1 MARAVRAERPATFG
15 DALRVREFRAVFF
28 AQLLSELGDQL
39 ARVALSVLVY
49 RASNSPL
56 LTALAYALTYL
67 PAAVGGPLL
76 GPIADRVPR
85 RRVMVFS
92 ALVGAALVGLMA
104 VPRMPLGLLFVL
116 LAITTLLQG
125 PFEAARAA
133 LLPDLLTGDKY
144 VAGQSLG
151 RLLNQ
156 SSQVIGFAFGG
167 LLLSWLSPRTALAID
182 AVTFVFAALI
192 LRLGVAERAMVRTGE
207 LRRFAQDIKDGARIV
222 FSSPLLRSLVALAWA
237 GTAFTVVPEA
247 LAAPYAHHLHG
258 GAPTT
263 GMILAA
269 GPVGTAT
276 GVIVISRLVAPS
288 TRMRLIAPLA
298 FLACLPLIVCLTD
311 PGLGVVLAALV
322 VSGMAMSF
330 NVPANQAFVLAL
342 APGVRGRAF
351 GLAAGGL
358 AVGQGLS
365 LLIAGVIADWL
376 QPQVVV
382 GLAGVTG
389 ACCMAVITNL
399 SGFQAN
405 LTSVDRDTL
414 EAA

>member
-15 DALRVREFRAVFF
+15 DALRVREFRAVFL

-67 PAAVGGPLL
+67 PAALGGPLL
-76 GPIADRVPR
+76 GPIADRAPR
-85 RRVMVFS
+85 RRVMVLS
-92 ALVGAALVGLMA
+92 ALIGAVLVGLMA
-104 VPRMPLGLLFVL
+104 LPGLPLAVLFVL
-116 LAITTLLQG
+116 LAVTTLFQG

-133 LLPDLLTGDKY
+133 LLPDILTGDTY

-156 SSQVIGFAFGG
+156 SSQVVGFAFGG
-167 LLLSWLSPRTALAID
+167 LLLSWLSPRTALAMN
-182 AVTFVFAALI
+182 AGTFVVAALI
-192 LRLGVAERAMVRTGE
+192 LRLGVTERAVTRLGQPT
-207 LRRFAQDIKDGARIV
+207 RFVQDIKDGARIV
-222 FSSPLLRSLVALAWA
+222 FASPLLRSLVALAWA

-263 GMILAA
+263 GVILAS
-269 GPVGTAT
+269 GPVGTAV
-276 GVIVISRLVAPS
+276 GVIVISRFVSPAL
-288 TRMRLIAPLA
+288 RMRLIAPLA
-298 FLACLPLIVCLTD
+298 FLACLPLIFCLAD
-311 PGLGVVLAALV
+311 PDLGVVVALLV

-330 NVPANQAFVLAL
+330 NVPANQAFVQAL
-342 APGVRGRAF
+342 QPGVRGRAF

-365 LLIAGVIADWL
+365 LLFAGVIADWL
-376 QPQVVV
+376 QPPIVV
-382 GLAGVTG
+382 GLAGVIG
-389 ACCMAVITNL
+389 ACSMAVITTM
-399 SGFQAN
+399 SRFQAN
-405 LTSVDRDTL
+405 LTSVRQDTL

>member
-1 MARAVRAERPATFG
+1 MARAVLAERPATFG
-15 DALRVREFRAVFF
+15 DALRVREFRAVFL
-28 AQLLSELGDQL
+28 AQLFSELGDQL

-67 PAAVGGPLL
+67 PAAIGGPLL
-76 GPIADRVPR
+76 GPIADRAPR
-85 RRVMVFS
+85 RRVMVVS
-92 ALVGAALVGLMA
+92 ALLAAGLVALMA
-104 VPRMPLGLLFVL
+104 VPGMPLGLLFVL
-116 LAITTLLQG
+116 LAGATLLQG

-156 SSQVIGFAFGG
+156 SSQVVGFAFGG
-167 LLLSWLSPRTALAID
+167 LLLSWLSPRHALAID

-192 LRLGVAERAMVRTGE
+192 LQFGVAERPVARTGE

-263 GMILAA
+263 GLILAA
-269 GPVGTAT
+269 GPVGTAV
-276 GVIVISRLVAPS
+276 GVVVISRMVAP
-288 TRMRLIAPLA
+288 TLRMRLIAPLA
-298 FLACLPLIVCLTD
+298 FLACLPLIICLAD
-311 PGLGVVLAALV
+311 PGLGLLLALLV
-322 VSGMAMSF
+322 ISGMAMSF

-358 AVGQGLS
+358 AIGQGLS
-365 LLIAGVIADWL
+365 LLFAGVIADWV

-389 ACCMAVITNL
+389 AACMAVITTL

-405 LTSVDRDTL
+405 LTSVSEDAL